1 MTHESQRATVVGIAR
16 TLIARQILSRSLH
29 GNISLKTDDGER
41 LLMTGSSLAELGEG
55 DLAVLDLE
63 GGVIEGH
70 VAPSEHEI
78 IRMHTAVYKE
88 RPDVGCIIHT
98 HSPYATAFAVA
109 GTALPVVAES
119 LARWGVAH
127 AIPLATWAPRGSDDA
142 VEFILEA
149 VRGSEAPPAA
159 VLLEN
164 HGVLSWGEN
173 ADAALRRTIAI
184 EENAQL
190 AVLAALL
197 GGANAFSPENARL
210 AAARRETFLQ

>member
-1 MTHESQRATVVGIAR
+1 MTQNAERTTVVGLAR

-29 GNISLKTDDGER
+29 GNISLKAADGER
-41 LLMTGSSLAELGEG
+41 LLMTGSSLTDLSED
-55 DLAVLDLE
+55 DLAVLDLD
-63 GGVIEGH
+63 GGVIDGH

-109 GTALPVVAES
+109 GKTLPVVAES
-119 LARWGVAH
+119 LARWGVTH

-142 VEFILEA
+142 VDFILQA
-149 VRGSEAPPAA
+149 LRGSAAPAAA

-190 AVLAALL
+190 AVLAASL
-197 GGANAFSPENARL
+197 GGAQEFSPENARL
-210 AAARRETFLQ
+210 AAARREAFLT